1 MGSISILFGNPTKRK
16 VEKPDLSARR
26 KKVMA
31 KNKKKV
37 QKKVAKPAKKTA
49 KKAVKKAVKKVA
61 KKVAPKKAKSIQ
73 KKVVK
78 KVKKVSK
85 PVQQALPMEAPK
97 KAPKRRVNRVVKSAK
112 VATPKKRVVK
122 KAAKVASKPRKVKK
136 NKAKKARLVGFT
148 QTKSNMGHA
157 LKHGMK
163 VGQTAKKIHS
173 YKKRGKYEMAIR
185 KISNPRGVMRVMKN
199 PIPYVKHNALELSGL
214 AVGGFA
220 TGALNAMIDKHLPSV
235 SAKMNGIFKGFA
247 GSVSPLLAG
256 IVIGLLN
263 DKFMKRNE
271 YADAFAKGLIG
282 AGVVGIGV
290 TAANYVFP
298 VKSTTTK
305 GLVDN
310 GFGSL
315 VDNGF
320 GSLVDRGFGSENQLG
335 ETEDASYTIGYEADS
350 EDMTIYPQED
360 HGFTEDMETSESS
373 MG

>member
-1 MGSISILFGNPTKRK
+1 MGSISILFGNPRK
-16 VEKPDLSARR
+16 IAKPISSSRS

-37 QKKVAKPAKKTA
+37 KKVAKPAKKPT
-49 KKAVKKAVKKVA
+49 KKVAKKAVKKVA
-61 KKVAPKKAKSIQ
+61 PKKVAPKKAKSIQ
-73 KKVVK
+73 KKKVVK
-78 KVKKVSK
+78 AKKVSK
-85 PVQQALPMEAPK
+85 PAQISLPLEAPKAPKKRRVRKASRVVKTVKKALKRVAK
-97 KAPKRRVNRVVKSAK
+97 KAPKK
-112 VATPKKRVVK
+112 VAKKVRK
-122 KAAKVASKPRKVKK
+122 ASKGRF
-136 NKAKKARLVGFT
+136 VGFT
-148 QTKSNMGHA
+148 QTKKSMGLI
-157 LKHGMK
+157 LKHGMR
-163 VGQTAKKIHS
+163 VGSTQKRIHS
-173 YKKRGKYEMAIR
+173 YKKKGKYEMSVR

-220 TGALNAMIDKHLPSV
+220 TGALNAMIDKHLPKV

-247 GSVSPLLAG
+247 GSVTPLLAG
-256 IVIGLLN
+256 VVIGLLN
-263 DKFMKRNE
+263 DKFMKKNE

-298 VKSTTTK
+298 VATTTTK

-310 GFGSL
+310 GFGGL
-315 VDNGF
+315 VDSGF
-320 GSLVDRGFGSENQLG
+320 GAEQQLG

-350 EDMTIYPQED
+350 EDMTIYPD
-360 HGFTEDMETSESS
+360 LDRGFTEDSMEMSESS